1 MKSSLFRFLHP
12 YLRLS
17 LAVLLIGGLA
27 FATGM
32 GYCIKKSRA
41 LVTQLTDG
49 NVIRIVNE
57 TFAYME
63 NQVEVAE
70 EGHLSLAWGTDRV
83 GYPHLTGSNAS
94 EEDIFRF
101 IEGALSRNPHSCGI
115 GVGLLPSATSL
126 RQGPYGFAAYVTT
139 LSGKKERVRLGN
151 LRDYTQME
159 WFAAPLQKDS
169 PCWTHPYKDSSI
181 GKVIVSF
188 CIPIRSEGDSAS
200 IGVLCLDIDAERIS
214 RQCRDIIPFAHERIS
229 IVDDN
234 FRFISHHD
242 STLLLQPTSADPHGL
257 WAEYRQQADSTGQL
271 KLESDDALC
280 YFKRIPRT
288 RWAIC
293 VECPKDEVY
302 ASIRSMERSTKLAAA
317 ISLFL
322 LILCLAHILWKLQKV
337 TRSKASL
344 DEEIHI
350 AAAIQ
355 KHMLPDTDAPNTN
368 PRVDINGIIHPAKDI
383 GGDLYDYFFHDG
395 QLHFCIGDVSGKGF
409 PASFF
414 MAATRYLFRSTCATT
429 DSPAEAVAA
438 INNSLCTG
446 NELSM
451 FVTFFMGTLDLTTGR
466 LLYCNA
472 GHNPPVLIRT
482 ADGHPVCQAMEHPDG
497 FPLGAIDDAPYT
509 DGELTLQP
517 GDALF
522 LFTDGV
528 TEAMNSHEE
537 EFGDQRLMASLS
549 NPKASSAADI
559 VSNLRNDVNNHA
571 GGAPQS
577 DDITMLC
584 IRLTENHP

>member
-1 MKSSLFRFLHP
+1 MRTSLFRFFHP

-83 GYPHLTGSNAS
+83 GSPLLAANSAS

-101 IEGALSRNPHSCGI
+101 IEGALDRNPHSCG
-115 GVGLLPSATSL
+115 VTLGLLPSATHL

-139 LSGKKERVRLGN
+139 VSGKKERIRLGAIRN
-151 LRDYTQME
+151 YSQME
-159 WFAAPLQKDS
+159 WFAAPIQKNG
-169 PCWTHPYKDSSI
+169 PFWTHPYKDTSI

-188 CIPIRSEGDSAS
+188 CTPIRSEIDSS
-200 IGVLCLDIDAERIS
+200 CIGVLCLDIDAERIS
-214 RQCRDIIPFAHERIS
+214 RQCSDIMPFKGERIS
-229 IVDDN
+229 IVDDD
-234 FRFISHHD
+234 FCFISHPD
-242 STLLLQPTSADPHGL
+242 TTLLLKPASADKHGL
-257 WAEYRQQADSTGQL
+257 WAEYRKQAGSATQL
-271 KLESDDALC
+271 KLEDSDALY
-280 YFKRIPRT
+280 YFKRIPKT
-288 RWAIC
+288 QWTIC
-293 VECPKDEVY
+293 VECPKNEVY
-302 ASIRSMERSTKLAAA
+302 APIRSMELRTKLAAA
-317 ISLFL
+317 ISLLFL
-322 LILCLAHILWKLQKV
+322 CLCLAHIFWKLQKV

-350 AAAIQ
+350 AASIQ
-355 KHMLPDTDAPNTN
+355 QHMLPAADTPNTN
-368 PRVDINGIIHPAKDI
+368 PRVDINGFIHPAKDI
-383 GGDLYDYFFHDG
+383 GGDLYDYFIHDG

-446 NELSM
+446 NDLSM
-451 FVTFFMGTLDLTTGR
+451 FVTFFMGSLDLATGR

-472 GHNPPVLIRT
+472 GHNPPILIRT
-482 ADGHPVCQAMEHPDG
+482 ADGHPACQAMEHPDG
-497 FPLGAIDDAPYT
+497 FPLGAIDDAPYS
-509 DGELTLQP
+509 DGTLMLQP
-517 GDALF
+517 GDALL

-528 TEAMNSHEE
+528 TEAMNAHEE
-537 EFGDQRLMASLS
+537 EFGDQRLMASL
-549 NPKASSAADI
+549 NNHQASSAADI
-559 VSNLRNDVNNHA
+559 VSNLRNDVSSHA

-584 IRLTENHP
+584 IRLPEA